1 MLHYSTALDYIIWR
15 YELSIDFFHYFRFD
29 RMPRFAGVVS
39 FDWKILAALCRASA
53 LSQRLRLHFLMQE
66 KAATCYIPT
75 TIPIPHRV
83 FLQASHSL
91 LFSTTIALGG
101 FFLLPLPSR
110 CLYLIACS
118 KHSFL
123 TWLFSE
129 VIMRFPPPISL
140 DLRVRQLLPAI

>member
-1 MLHYSTALDYIIWR
+1 MNYPSIFFIISVSTGCHDLRALFHLIGKYLQLSA
-15 YELSIDFFHYFRFD
+15 ELE
-29 RMPRFAGVVS
+29 
-39 FDWKILAALCRASA
+39 LCC
-53 LSQRLRLHFLMQE
+53 RLRLYFLMHG
-66 KAATCYIPT
+66 KAATCHIPT
-75 TIPIPHRV
+75 MVPIPHKV